1 MISYAVWFGIVV
13 LLFVWMHYFTELGT
27 KQKTVISAVLTF
39 IISSAIAYNIA
50 SDHDREKVMGVEQ
63 KFRSGETLICRG
75 TEVNATTFDYSV
87 GTQSFIGL
95 KGTKHYQQIINA
107 RECE

>member
-1 MISYAVWFGIVV
+1 MGYLLWFGIVV
-13 LLFVWMHYFTELGT
+13 LLFAWMHYFTELGT
-27 KQKTVISAVLTF
+27 KQKTLISAVLTL
-39 IISSAIAYNIA
+39 IISGAIAYNIA
-50 SDHDREKVMGVEQ
+50 ADRDREKVIRVEQ
-63 KFRSGETLICRG
+63 QYHSGETLMCRG

-87 GTQSFIGL
+87 GTQSFVGL

>member
-1 MISYAVWFGIVV
+1 MGYLLWFGIVV
-13 LLFVWMHYFTELGT
+13 VLFAWMHYFTELVT
-27 KQKTVISAVLTF
+27 NQKILVSAVLTL
-39 IISSAIAYNIA
+39 IISGAILYNIA
-50 SDHDREKVMGVEQ
+50 ADRDREKVIRVEQ
-63 KFRSGETLICRG
+63 QYRSGETLICRG

-87 GTQSFIGL
+87 GTQSFVGL

>member
-1 MISYAVWFGIVV
+1 MGYLLWFGIVV
-13 LLFVWMHYFTELGT
+13 LLFAWMHYFTELGT
-27 KQKTVISAVLTF
+27 KQKTLISAVLTL
-39 IISSAIAYNIA
+39 IISGAIAYNIA
-50 SDHDREKVMGVEQ
+50 ADRDREKVIRVEQ
-63 KFRSGETLICRG
+63 QYRSGETLMCRD

-87 GTQSFIGL
+87 GTQSFVGL

>member
-1 MISYAVWFGIVV
+1 MGYLVWFGIVALV
-13 LLFVWMHYFTELGT
+13 FAVMHYFTELGT
-27 KQKTVISAVLTF
+27 KQKGLISVVLTL
-39 IISSAIAYNIA
+39 IISGAVAYNIA
-50 SDHDREKVMGVEQ
+50 ADRERDKILATEL
-63 KFRSGETLICRG
+63 KFRGGETLQCRG
-75 TEVNATTFDYSV
+75 IDVNTTTFDYSV

>member
-1 MISYAVWFGIVV
+1 MGYLLWFGIVV
-13 LLFVWMHYFTELGT
+13 LLFAWMHYFTELGT
-27 KQKTVISAVLTF
+27 KQKTLISAVLTL

-50 SDHDREKVMGVEQ
+50 ADRDREKVIRVEQ
-63 KFRSGETLICRG
+63 QYRSGETLMCRG

-87 GTQSFIGL
+87 GTQSFVGL

>member
-1 MISYAVWFGIVV
+1 MGYLLWFGIVV
-13 LLFVWMHYFTELGT
+13 LLFAWMHYFTELGT
-27 KQKTVISAVLTF
+27 KQKTLISAVLTL

-50 SDHDREKVMGVEQ
+50 ADRDREKVIRVEQ
-63 KFRSGETLICRG
+63 QYRSGETLMCRG

-87 GTQSFIGL
+87 GTQSFVGL
-95 KGTKHYQQIINA
+95 KGTKHYQQNINA